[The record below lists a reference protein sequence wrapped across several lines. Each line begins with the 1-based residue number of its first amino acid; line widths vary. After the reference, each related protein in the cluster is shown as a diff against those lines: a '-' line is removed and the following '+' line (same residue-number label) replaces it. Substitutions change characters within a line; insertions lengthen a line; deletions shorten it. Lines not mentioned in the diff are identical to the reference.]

1 HVRFLEGRHLVTSVV
16 YSTKASRIE
25 FLPVALSNSKVPLSK
40 LEMLISLKCPDSV
53 SPTFAYASNR
63 DEALAIRT

>member
-1 HVRFLEGRHLVTSVV
+1 MTLKLLFINGLKILQYTRVGHLEYPLPMTP
-16 YSTKASRIE
+16 ST
-25 FLPVALSNSKVPLSK
+25 LLPLSK

-63 DEALAIRT
+63 DEALDIRT